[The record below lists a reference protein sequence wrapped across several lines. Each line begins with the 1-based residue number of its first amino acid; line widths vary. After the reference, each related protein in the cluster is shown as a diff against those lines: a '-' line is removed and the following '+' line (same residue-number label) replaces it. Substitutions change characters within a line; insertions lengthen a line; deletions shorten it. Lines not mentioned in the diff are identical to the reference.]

1 MHERHLNKIKSSN
14 CMIVEEEESSEH
26 ERFLKLDLN
35 GFVFILITYYTTYY
49 STYILSQ
56 YCISLSSQEAVS
68 ILFTLLGLVKKIQAK
83 TNMKSKKM
91 KTHTK

>member
-1 MHERHLNKIKSSN
+1 
-14 CMIVEEEESSEH
+14 MIVEEEESSEH

-35 GFVFILITYYTTYY
+35 GFVFILITYY

-56 YCISLSSQEAVS
+56 YCISLSSQDAVS

>member
-1 MHERHLNKIKSSN
+1 MHERPLNKIKSSN
-14 CMIVEEEESSEH
+14 CMIVEEEESGGEH

-35 GFVFILITYYTTYY
+35 GFVFILISYY

-56 YCISLSSQEAVS
+56 YWISLLSQDAVS

-83 TNMKSKKM
+83 TNMKSKK
-91 KTHTK
+91 K